1 MKLTH
6 LLQAYGFDELMPVI
20 NEMFPG
26 TSKFRPQ
33 LHIAYNLMT
42 EMRAVPSKKSI
53 RFQILTDENSSLSYI
68 GAEDSCF
75 NTTWEACLGKEVTRE
90 KGVDLSNI
98 EVAANC
104 LVNLCLLGHC
114 PKAFEEARQQLIKG

>member
-6 LLQAYGFDELMPVI
+6 LLQAYSFDELMPVI

-33 LHIAYNLMT
+33 LEAAYDIMVS
-42 EMRAVPSKKSI
+42 MRPVPSKKTI
-53 RFQILTDENSSLSYI
+53 RFQTLHDEKGSLSYL

-75 NTTWEACLGKEVTRE
+75 DATWEVCLGKEVTRE
-90 KGVDLSNI
+90 GGVDLSNI
-98 EVAANC
+98 ELAANC
-104 LVNLCLLGHC
+104 LVNLCLLGHY
-114 PKAFEEARQQLIKG
+114 PKTFESAHQQLMKG

>member
-26 TSKFRPQ
+26 TNRFRSQ
-33 LHIAYNLMT
+33 LQVAYDIMVN
-42 EMRAVPSKKSI
+42 MRPVPSKKVI
-53 RFQILTDENSSLSYI
+53 RFQTLHDEKSPLSYM

-75 NTTWEACLGKEVTRE
+75 DSTWEVCLGKEVTRE
-90 KGVDLSNI
+90 KGVDLS
-98 EVAANC
+98 EVELAANC
-104 LVNLCLLGHC
+104 LVNLCLQGHY
-114 PKAFEEARQQLIKG
+114 PKTFESAHQQLMKG